1 MPLFTAVPVVIIV
14 SIFVFYATQ
23 ITGWLN
29 KIMDMVK

>member
-1 MPLFTAVPVVIIV
+1 VIIV
-14 SIFVFYATQ
+14 SIFVLYATQ